1 MKPTPRIA
9 ALICLF
15 AFAFASIAAFANP
28 TSAPPANQMV
38 FEGVGTGTFNAK
50 TMQFGF
56 SVRCYGANCVGALV
70 LGGPSAVTYVTGTV
84 TQLQQDSYMLSLSA
98 TPTANG
104 TLPPTQLPPSISCSL
119 ANTPPITQGET
130 NAVTMTCS
138 SPAGSGISNDAVVEV
153 LAPTNGK

>member
-9 ALICLF
+9 ALIWLL
-15 AFAFASIAAFANP
+15 AFAFASIPAFAKP

-38 FEGVGTGTFNAK
+38 FEGVGTGTFNAR

-84 TQLQQDSYMLSLSA
+84 TQLQQDTYMLSVSA
-98 TPTANG
+98 APTANG
-104 TLPPTQLPPSISCSL
+104 TLPPTGVIPPISCSL
-119 ANTPPITQGET
+119 ANTPPLTQGET
-130 NAVTMTCS
+130 NTVTMTCS
-138 SPAGSGISNDAVVEV
+138 SPAGSGISTNAMVEV
-153 LAPTNGK
+153 VAPTNGK